1 MLETRATVVQVDGQY
16 ALVQAEPG
24 NGCEQCNGKGC
35 GTGQLSRLF
44 CSNPRQF
51 QVNNPINAGIDDEVI
66 ISIADGAVLR
76 GIGQVYVLPL
86 LLLLIGAMLG
96 NQWAVL
102 DGHRDIYSAMGA
114 LLGLG
119 VGFVFSRKIS
129 YRRAG
134 NDSQPH
140 IVRLWSEK

>member
-86 LLLLIGAMLG
+86 LLLLLGAMLG
-96 NQWAVL
+96 NQWAVP

-119 VGFVFSRKIS
+119 VGFVFSKKIS

-134 NDSQPH
+134 NYSQPH